1 MKRVRKIEF
10 YGFCEI
16 AFILLILPT
25 NLNKSGPFEL
35 PNYAHTYSILHKTKT
50 TSFKTLFL
58 RTSGYFKFA
67 RSSVFVDI
75 FQEN

>member
-35 PNYAHTYSILHKTKT
+35 LETMTS
-50 TSFKTLFL
+50 SFKTLFL